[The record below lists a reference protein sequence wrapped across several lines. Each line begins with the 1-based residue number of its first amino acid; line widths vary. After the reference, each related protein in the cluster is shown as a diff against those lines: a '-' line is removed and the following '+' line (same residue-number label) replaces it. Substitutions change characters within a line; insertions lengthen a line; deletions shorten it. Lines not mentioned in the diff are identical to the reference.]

1 MRPSSAARFRGVVG
15 RAWAGVGG
23 GGLPPARAAPRPAAA
38 PGPPAAAAEAATHL
52 ENELAHIHKT
62 SDAQKQSMLSQIK
75 ELERQFEE
83 ASKGEG
89 EGEAPKMNKNP
100 R

>member
-1 MRPSSAARFRGVVG
+1 MRKAKRDLEESECQRERLRRETADRDQR
-15 RAWAGVGG
+15 
-23 GGLPPARAAPRPAAA
+23 
-38 PGPPAAAAEAATHL
+38 ATHL

-62 SDAQKQSMLSQIK
+62 SDAQKQSLLSQIQ

-83 ASKGEG
+83 ASKGED
-89 EGEAPKMNKNP
+89 EGEAPKTNKNP